1 MGGRVRNTKVAANR
15 RPSSTIIEVIL
26 ENFMSHEYSRI
37 SIEKG
42 LNIICGPNGSGK
54 SAILIAISVA
64 LGQAYTERSR
74 KLSDLIRR
82 GKDTARVSLLFDNK
96 SVSGRRPFPISKSD
110 TLMLSRYLKSDGSY
124 WYEADYREISKNEV
138 VQLFKESGLNPDNM
152 LIIMHQGMVEE
163 FAVTSSQEKLKM
175 VEEAVGFQEYRE
187 NIFEAESKLSG
198 IVSEEGILN
207 QTLDNAGQTLDYWK
221 NIYDKYQIKK
231 GLFEKKEYLSRELV
245 WSQVLKYRI
254 NIENIENRIK
264 KKMQI
269 LDDVVQLI
277 SRNELLAER
286 AKNNFFSHRVELR
299 KLYFNLIELENEK
312 VGNNVMTETYSK
324 ESKAFEKVLLLVEES
339 KRALNNESLKSIRKY
354 ICKLIKEIESRKNE
368 ILPRDRYIPNKIT
381 NIKANLEK
389 TERKIDKS
397 VELYVSNMVKE
408 AILQYRRKGL
418 GRDINEL
425 KFSIIENQKLLSSLS
440 EERKKS
446 GPAIDTERSPNEVSE
461 DIKVTLAHL
470 QSLEDVPE
478 DAENLYNNYSSTY
491 EELKSKLST
500 VSENKSHI
508 SKELAYRKKIW
519 KEALDNLIVN
529 INPIYTN
536 ILSKINALGFV
547 SLSDTNEIDNTG
559 LELTVGFRGSSPV
572 LLDAFTQSGGER
584 SVAIMA
590 FLLSLQE
597 QVLSPFRAV
606 DEFDVHMDPRNRETM
621 FQMIFSRR
629 REMVNS
635 QYIVITPSQI
645 SVTDPDVQII
655 TVQNSYGKSEPKKV
669 IK

>member
-1 MGGRVRNTKVAANR
+1 
-15 RPSSTIIEVIL
+15 
-26 ENFMSHEYSRI
+26 
-37 SIEKG
+37 
-42 LNIICGPNGSGK
+42 
-54 SAILIAISVA
+54 
-64 LGQAYTERSR
+64 
-74 KLSDLIRR
+74 
-82 GKDTARVSLLFDNK
+82 
-96 SVSGRRPFPISKSD
+96 
-110 TLMLSRYLKSDGSY
+110 
-124 WYEADYREISKNEV
+124 
-138 VQLFKESGLNPDNM
+138 GLNPDNM

-389 TERKIDKS
+389 TERKIDK
-397 VELYVSNMVKE
+397 
-408 AILQYRRKGL
+408 
-418 GRDINEL
+418 
-425 KFSIIENQKLLSSLS
+425 
-440 EERKKS
+440 
-446 GPAIDTERSPNEVSE
+446 
-461 DIKVTLAHL
+461 
-470 QSLEDVPE
+470 
-478 DAENLYNNYSSTY
+478 
-491 EELKSKLST
+491 
-500 VSENKSHI
+500 
-508 SKELAYRKKIW
+508 
-519 KEALDNLIVN
+519 
-529 INPIYTN
+529 
-536 ILSKINALGFV
+536 
-547 SLSDTNEIDNTG
+547 
-559 LELTVGFRGSSPV
+559 
-572 LLDAFTQSGGER
+572 
-584 SVAIMA
+584 
-590 FLLSLQE
+590 
-597 QVLSPFRAV
+597 
-606 DEFDVHMDPRNRETM
+606 
-621 FQMIFSRR
+621 
-629 REMVNS
+629 
-635 QYIVITPSQI
+635 
-645 SVTDPDVQII
+645 
-655 TVQNSYGKSEPKKV
+655 
-669 IK
+669 